1 MLRKWFCF
9 RTPVIVDLHERRR
22 KGVPLREFSYFV
34 HGMCGDC
41 FFFNLTHLRTLLVRN
56 RQLHPSNVCTDSTL
70 APLMHSHLLRTPPS
84 LCRDK
89 AYLGWPCADSALLG
103 LPLLT
108 NIEHARPRYT
118 LISCARVLGAC
129 VEFWAGLAQCYF
141 TATPTWHR
149 VLSSAVAGLP
159 HFARPGFN
167 VCLKCFVL
175 PTPTKTYHSCG
186 HVC

>member
-1 MLRKWFCF
+1 
-9 RTPVIVDLHERRR
+9 
-22 KGVPLREFSYFV
+22 
-34 HGMCGDC
+34 MCGDC
-41 FFFNLTHLRTLLVRN
+41 FFHLRTLLVRN

-70 APLMHSHLLRTPPS
+70 VPLMHSHLLRTPPS
-84 LCRDK
+84 LCHDK
-89 AYLGWPCADSALLG
+89 GIFGVGWPCADSTLLR

-149 VLSSAVAGLP
+149 VLSSAVAVLP
-159 HFARPGFN
+159 HFAKPGFN
-167 VCLKCFVL
+167 VCLMLFVVHR
-175 PTPTKTYHSCG
+175 PTKTDHSYG
-186 HVC
+186 YVCRPCSG